1 MRADREML
9 ACPAQSAVRHHTHK
23 LLLYLTSAYD
33 GARRSHPCG
42 TAEPLQIKQRE
53 FDEATYVE
61 SFLVLNVVGADC
73 LEGFDRPDG
82 GPA

>member
-1 MRADREML
+1 
-9 ACPAQSAVRHHTHK
+9 
-23 LLLYLTSAYD
+23 
-33 GARRSHPCG
+33 
-42 TAEPLQIKQRE
+42 LQIKQRE